1 MLKHANYKRGNAQN
15 LEAEHGPC
23 FLLIAVS
30 GGECPE
36 NLQL

>member
-1 MLKHANYKRGNAQN
+1 MQKNM
-15 LEAEHGPC
+15 EAEHAPC

-36 NLQL
+36 NLGPD